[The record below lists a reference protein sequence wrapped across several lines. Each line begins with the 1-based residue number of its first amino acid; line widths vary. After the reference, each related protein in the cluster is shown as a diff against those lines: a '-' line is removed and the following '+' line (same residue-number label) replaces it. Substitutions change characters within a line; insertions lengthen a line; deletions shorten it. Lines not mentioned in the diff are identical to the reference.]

1 MNIRIYVVS
10 FIVMLCAPVILFAQ
24 QVDYSVVSV
33 QEESG
38 TEFTKITT
46 VGDYVCMPIV
56 NRSGSSINWLSNRI
70 LDISYEGTHI
80 AYLSCRNNTVNIFIK
95 DLSRQGGSVQRTN
108 RTAIG
113 DFLILPMANISV
125 SQSSEEMKIRFFRLH
140 QIMVMYVGR

>member
-108 RTAIG
+108 
-113 DFLILPMANISV
+113 PMANISV